1 MASSSAGA
9 ASSSFRAHFFP
20 IATAALTNGT
30 RYVVCDA
37 IAQQY
42 GPPASR
48 STTSSSSTSA
58 TASTA
63 AVPSQKNPSAGTT
76 SVAKPGAVS
85 SVVDYRRSFS
95 FGLFGALYAG
105 GPGYCVYNVIY
116 PRVPQLFKVYPLAGS
131 IFDCVVQTPLLF
143 FPCFYVVKE
152 IILPSSTEKPS
163 TPTGTSSSR
172 GTTVVPAGTSSSSS
186 SPAAASEMLE
196 SSLKPKAVAAQE
208 VEDHKDGNVT
218 TVLYNAWANY
228 TKNFVQD
235 NTAACAVWIPLMWIN
250 FKFIPLKYRWPY
262 MSTTGILWA
271 FILNHLQFSKDES
284 ENSEDGLGAGTTQ
297 GASGSER
304 SRFVRV
310 LSEAVPFKD

>member
-42 GPPASR
+42 GPAPPR
-48 STTSSSSTSA
+48 STRSSSTSA
-58 TASTA
+58 TA
-63 AVPSQKNPSAGTT
+63 G
-76 SVAKPGAVS
+76 S
-85 SVVDYRRSFS
+85 SVEVDYRRSLS

-152 IILPSSTEKPS
+152 IILPSTEKPS
-163 TPTGTSSSR
+163 TPTGASSTS
-172 GTTVVPAGTSSSSS
+172 TTVVALPAETLSTSSSSGPS
-186 SPAAASEMLE
+186 EIESTFKAKAA
-196 SSLKPKAVAAQE
+196 AAQE
-208 VEDHKDGNVT
+208 VEDHKNNVNVT
-218 TVLYNAWANY
+218 TVLSNAWANY

-250 FKFIPLKYRWPY
+250 FKFVPLNYRWPY

-271 FILNHLQFSKDES
+271 FILNHLQFSKDS
-284 ENSEDGLGAGTTQ
+284 ENSEDGVGAGTTP
-297 GASGSER
+297 GSTSGSER
-304 SRFVRV
+304 SRFRV